1 MLAKIGNYFKVL
13 GLALVGKARPLD
25 GGPPVPIKPD

>member
-1 MLAKIGNYFKVL
+1 MQKLINYFKVL
-13 GLALVGKARPLD
+13 GLALIGKAKPLD